1 MASVYP
7 VLLKQSVVLFVLMK
21 MTLLKDRDSRTV
33 HNDRPQ
39 SMDGEYGL
47 EIPDKGD
54 IPIAKE
60 TSIQLAKSNHLLLL
74 FLDCFGMAF

>member
-21 MTLLKDRDSRTV
+21 MTLLKDRDSLTV
-33 HNDRPQ
+33 HTDRPQ
-39 SMDGEYGL
+39 STVGSGL

-60 TSIQLAKSNHLLLL
+60 TSIQLAKSNHLLSL